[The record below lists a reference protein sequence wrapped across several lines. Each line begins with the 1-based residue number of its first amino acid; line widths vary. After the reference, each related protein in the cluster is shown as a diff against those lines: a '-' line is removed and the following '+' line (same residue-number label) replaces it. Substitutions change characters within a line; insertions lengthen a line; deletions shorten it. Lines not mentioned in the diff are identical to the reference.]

1 MGRLRNTAET
11 TRGMTLFTMPE
22 NELCISITIS
32 AVLQGPVANFY
43 VQQHTVHMYSYILK
57 GVLNYG
63 TTLSAVDNFHWG

>member
-22 NELCISITIS
+22 NELFISITIS

-43 VQQHTVHMYSYILK
+43 VQQHTVHTRI
-57 GVLNYG
+57 
-63 TTLSAVDNFHWG
+63 F